1 MLQVKS
7 SLWRFARDDSG
18 VISVMG
24 AMALMLALAVTMIV
38 VDTGAVL
45 SAKRTQQAATDAAA
59 LGAVRQLDSV
69 QAAAEQ
75 ILFVLNDFD
84 SNVATATATPV
95 YFVADPSRAPDQR
108 YFALGETASDGTV
121 VDTATVNAVRVTM
134 RGESPTYFARLFGFG
149 ELTEI
154 ETVAVAALTK
164 HTSFSAG
171 TRLASLDAGIA
182 NQVLGGLLGTTLNL
196 SLVDY
201 TALAG
206 TTIDALTFLDAL
218 AIRAGLEAG
227 SDTYGDL
234 LGTTVT
240 AGQLLAAAVEVLNG
254 ETTEGNPSV
263 ARVALQSA
271 LAPVQNGSVPVDG
284 ILGATPYSDR
294 VIGSVQTIPG
304 STIPIGVLDLLTGAA
319 TLLGQGQAVGFGTNV
334 NVGSLAS
341 VNGTIRVG
349 APMAHMAVGK
359 VGDSVQTSQV
369 EIQLNAIIN
378 ASVAGI
384 SAAQISLPIYIE
396 AAPGRASVDAI
407 PCVAGGTLVTLRGE
421 AGAAEARYG
430 TASNSTPSIATLSA
444 PVLLLGTIDLI
455 ELRVKGSVSTVAPPA
470 TRNFSKDEIDQN
482 PPVVKT
488 ISPNVSLLAGLGSA
502 LEIEQVAL
510 LSSLPWPIGSVGLS
524 ELVNFL
530 LTPITTTLSQ
540 LTTTILGALAPID
553 LVLNQILATLGISVG
568 EIDMIVHGAKCHA
581 PVLVR

>member
-1 MLQVKS
+1 MKS
-7 SLWRFARDDSG
+7 LLWRFARDEGG

-45 SAKRTQQAATDAAA
+45 SAKRAQQAATDAAA

-84 SNVATATATPV
+84 SNAATATATPV

-121 VDTATVNAVRVTM
+121 VDAATVNAVRVRM

-149 ELTEI
+149 EMTEI

-201 TALAG
+201 NALAG

-240 AGQLLAAAVEVLNG
+240 AGQLLDAAVEVLNG
-254 ETTEGNPSV
+254 ETAEGNPSV

-304 STIPIGVLDLLTGAA
+304 STIPIGVLDLLTGTA

-369 EIQLNAIIN
+369 DVQLTARI
-378 ASVAGI
+378 
-384 SAAQISLPIYIE
+384 QISIPLVVTTSIDLPIFVR
-396 AAPGRASVDAI
+396 AASGNAAVQGI
-407 PCVAGGTLVTLRGE
+407 PCTPGGTLVTLSGTTDTGLARVGVGE
-421 AGAAEARYG
+421 NGPSAAITLTLLFLPILNVPISGNVPIASSGPTSVNFSESEFG
-430 TASNSTPSIATLSA
+430 LPKQTASQVNVISNLGGALTIGGATGQILSGLTSAIASALTPLDQ
-444 PVLLLGTIDLI
+444 VLDAVLASVG
-455 ELRVKGSVSTVAPPA
+455 VK
-470 TRNFSKDEIDQN
+470 
-482 PPVVKT
+482 
-488 ISPNVSLLAGLGSA
+488 LGSM
-502 LEIEQVAL
+502 
-510 LSSLPWPIGSVGLS
+510 
-524 ELVNFL
+524 
-530 LTPITTTLSQ
+530 
-540 LTTTILGALAPID
+540 
-553 LVLNQILATLGISVG
+553 
-568 EIDMIVHGAKCHA
+568 DMIVHGAKCHA

>member
-7 SLWRFARDDSG
+7 LLWRFARDEGG

-45 SAKRTQQAATDAAA
+45 SAKRAQQAATDAAA

-84 SNVATATATPV
+84 SNAATATATPV

-121 VDTATVNAVRVTM
+121 VDAATVNAVRVRM

-149 ELTEI
+149 EMTEI

-201 TALAG
+201 TALAS

-240 AGQLLAAAVEVLNG
+240 AGQLLDAAVEVLNG
-254 ETTEGNPSV
+254 ETAEGNPSV

-304 STIPIGVLDLLTGAA
+304 STIPIGVLDLLTGTA

-369 EIQLNAIIN
+369 EVQLTAVIN
-378 ASVAGI
+378 TGIAGLVN
-384 SAAQISLPIYIE
+384 SQVNLPIYIE
-396 AAPGRASVDAI
+396 SASGTVTVDGI
-407 PCVAGGTLVTLRGE
+407 PCASGGTITRL
-421 AGAAEARYG
+421 GAQTGAVLARYG
-430 TASNSTPSIATLSA
+430 TATDTQPYIATIQA
-444 PVLLLGTIDLI
+444 PLGFLGATVSVLNV
-455 ELRVKGSVSTVAPPA
+455 RASGSVNVGQGSEQIAGFTQ
-470 TRNFSKDEIDQN
+470 SDIDN
-482 PPVVKT
+482 KT
-488 ISPNVSLLAGLGSA
+488 IRSVSSDPSVLSGLGSA
-502 LEIEQVAL
+502 LNLQLEPLPGFGTLSAILALIGTLVGNITTSLVSAIVGILAPLDQVLDAVL
-510 LSSLPWPIGSVGLS
+510 ASVG
-524 ELVNFL
+524 VK
-530 LTPITTTLSQ
+530 
-540 LTTTILGALAPID
+540 LG
-553 LVLNQILATLGISVG
+553 
-568 EIDMIVHGAKCHA
+568 EMDMIVHGAKCHA